1 VGFEARERIAQAARQ
16 NDLRVIVAFGG
27 EFARRDVG
35 TMPEGVAEFA
45 QPSERGVLDDRF
57 GECGLDHCTFMRRVL
72 VLPVLARSKGPDGL
86 HNS

>member
-1 VGFEARERIAQAARQ
+1 
-16 NDLRVIVAFGG
+16 
-27 EFARRDVG
+27 
-35 TMPEGVAEFA
+35 MPEGVAEFA

>member
-35 TMPEGVAEFA
+35 TMPEGVAELM
-45 QPSERGVLDDRF
+45 QPIERGVFDDGF
-57 GECGLDHCTFMRRVL
+57 GEMGHGESGELQKIRRRVEASF
-72 VLPVLARSKGPDGL
+72 PQWFG
-86 HNS
+86 